1 MAARGRSTVVLA
13 VDGSLARADL
23 PGLCGRMRGLLEES
37 GAKVVVC
44 DVSALVGADA
54 VAIDALARLQL
65 TARRL
70 GSRICVRH
78 ASPEL
83 RDLLAFTGLADIC
96 GLRLELER
104 QAEERK
110 EPVSVEEERELD
122 DPPA

>member
-1 MAARGRSTVVLA
+1 MGARARSAAVLA
-13 VDGSLARADL
+13 VDGALARADL
-23 PGLCGRMRGLLEES
+23 PGLCARMRALLEAT
-37 GAKVVVC
+37 GAELVVC
-44 DVSALVGADA
+44 DVGALVGADA

-70 GSRICVRH
+70 GSRICVRR

-83 RDLLAFTGLADIC
+83 RDLLAFTGLADLC

-110 EPVSVEEERELD
+110 DPLRVEEERELD

>member
-13 VDGSLARADL
+13 VDGALARADL
-23 PGLCGRMRGLLEES
+23 PGLCARMRGLLEAS
-37 GAKVVVC
+37 GADLVVC
-44 DVSALVGADA
+44 DVSALIGADA

-83 RDLLAFTGLADIC
+83 RDLLAFTGLAELC

-104 QAEERK
+104 QSEER
-110 EPVSVEEERELD
+110 EDPLRVEEERELD
-122 DPPA
+122 DPTA